1 LGKAQLSPRARRD
14 LLAAVAWIA
23 RDNPPAARALR
34 DAVARASERL
44 SLLPRT
50 GTERP
55 DIADPPV
62 RFLVLTGFPYLLVYD
77 AESDPPLILG
87 IVHGARDLP
96 GTLGE

>member
-1 LGKAQLSPRARRD
+1 
-14 LLAAVAWIA
+14 
-23 RDNPPAARALR
+23 LR

-77 AESDPPLILG
+77 AESDPPLILRV
-87 IVHGARDLP
+87 IHGARDLP
-96 GTLGE
+96 ATLE